1 MRKGYIYGDMKKK
14 QQRKYGKV
22 FLLLPVRWRRWKVRL
37 NSDFLQSFDLIN
49 LFSSFGS
56 CAETFLGGAVWRS
69 GNFCWKTASSIK
81 DWQRARGWVIIKSQR
96 RAMKSKDR
104 KSWSILSVSSN
115 VSSRTEE
122 APGGAQRGNSSYGVT
137 QLHVI
142 NNTTKPQNKTCSTDS
157 FNSSSSHFFAT
168 TLHCLQDEGNRRWGN
183 KGRGKEKGN
192 K

>member
-1 MRKGYIYGDMKKK
+1 MKSQVEFRFPAVVWSHKSFFFFW
-14 QQRKYGKV
+14 
-22 FLLLPVRWRRWKVRL
+22 FLCR
-37 NSDFLQSFDLIN
+37 NI
-49 LFSSFGS
+49 FGGRCDAAGIS
-56 CAETFLGGAVWRS
+56 
-69 GNFCWKTASSIK
+69 SSIK
-81 DWQRARGWVIIKSQR
+81 DWQRPRGWVIIKSQR

>member
-1 MRKGYIYGDMKKK
+1 MKSQVEFRFPAVVWSHKSFFFFW
-14 QQRKYGKV
+14 
-22 FLLLPVRWRRWKVRL
+22 FLCR
-37 NSDFLQSFDLIN
+37 NIF
-49 LFSSFGS
+49 
-56 CAETFLGGAVWRS
+56 GGAVWRS

-81 DWQRARGWVIIKSQR
+81 DWQRPRGWVIIKSQR

-157 FNSSSSHFFAT
+157 LNSSSSHFFAT

>member
-56 CAETFLGGAVWRS
+56 CAETFLGGRCDAAGIS
-69 GNFCWKTASSIK
+69 SSIK